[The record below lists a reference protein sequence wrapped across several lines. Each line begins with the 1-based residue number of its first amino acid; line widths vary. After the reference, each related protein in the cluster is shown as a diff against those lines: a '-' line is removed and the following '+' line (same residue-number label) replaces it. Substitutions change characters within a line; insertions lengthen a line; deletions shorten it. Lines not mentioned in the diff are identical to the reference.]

1 MKISFVGL
9 SHLSLCYSAAALSKG
24 FETIIFDEQE
34 IIDNYKKNKLK
45 IDEPNLEKIQ
55 TKYKRNFDFNSDFQL
70 LNQSSIIFLAVDIVT
85 DKKNN
90 VIYER
95 INNLLKK
102 INKNINK
109 KLPLIIMSQ
118 VEVGFTRKIQWP
130 NNFKY
135 HYVET
140 LIFGDAINRALF
152 PERVIIGK
160 YKKNT
165 KVNNNLLKFLKKF
178 NCPILEFSFEESEFT
193 KAMINIY
200 LASQVTTTN
209 FLNNIIKNFKNVS
222 WNNIKMALSLD
233 KRIGKFSYLAPGLGI
248 SGGNIER
255 DLQSLRNLLKKRNK
269 DYSYIAEIQK
279 YSNIFKGWILEK
291 IPLSAK
297 NVGILGLTYKE
308 NTLSQ
313 KNSPQKL
320 LTQSLKK
327 KNINFMIHDFK
338 FDQLSSEKYI
348 YKNLKD
354 ITKLCDVLVIFHN
367 IPIYQTL
374 TIPKHIKCVIDP
386 FVVMKSKKNNSKV
399 KIINL

>member
-1 MKISFVGL
+1 
-9 SHLSLCYSAAALSKG
+9 
-24 FETIIFDEQE
+24 
-34 IIDNYKKNKLK
+34 
-45 IDEPNLEKIQ
+45 
-55 TKYKRNFDFNSDFQL
+55 
-70 LNQSSIIFLAVDIVT
+70 
-85 DKKNN
+85 
-90 VIYER
+90 
-95 INNLLKK
+95 
-102 INKNINK
+102 
-109 KLPLIIMSQ
+109 
-118 VEVGFTRKIQWP
+118 
-130 NNFKY
+130 
-135 HYVET
+135 
-140 LIFGDAINRALF
+140 
-152 PERVIIGK
+152 
-160 YKKNT
+160 
-165 KVNNNLLKFLKKF
+165 
-178 NCPILEFSFEESEFT
+178 
-193 KAMINIY
+193 MINIY

-313 KNSPQKL
+313 KIAHKNFDSI
-320 LTQSLKK
+320 SKK

-348 YKNLKD
+348 YKNLK
-354 ITKLCDVLVIFHN
+354 ILLN
-367 IPIYQTL
+367 Y
-374 TIPKHIKCVIDP
+374 
-386 FVVMKSKKNNSKV
+386 VMF
-399 KIINL
+399 L

>member
-9 SHLSLCYSAAALSKG
+9 SHLSLCYSAAALAKG
-24 FETIIFDEQE
+24 FEVYLVDSENVLNE
-34 IIDNYKKNKLK
+34 YKINQLN
-45 IDEPNLEKIQ
+45 IDEPNLRNIQ
-55 TKYKRNFDFNSDFQL
+55 NKFKNKLHFSNEIKSI
-70 LNQSSIIFLAVDIVT
+70 NQTSIIFLAVDINT
-85 DKKNN
+85 DSKNN
-90 VIYER
+90 VTYER
-95 INNLLKK
+95 INSLLSQIQKGTKK
-102 INKNINK
+102 GI
-109 KLPLIIMSQ
+109 PLVIMSQ
-118 VEVGFTRKIQWP
+118 VEVGFTRNIKWP
-130 NNFKY
+130 EKYKY

-140 LIFGDAINRALF
+140 LVFGEAMNRAMN
-152 PERVIIGK
+152 PERIIVGK
-160 YKKNT
+160 DNSSQRIHKNL
-165 KVNNNLLKFLKKF
+165 NYFLKKF
-178 NCPILEFSFEESEFT
+178 QCPILEFTFEESEFT

-209 FLNNIIKNFKNVS
+209 FLNNIINNFENVS

-233 KRIGKFSYLAPGLGI
+233 KRIGKFSYLSPGLGI

-255 DLQSLRNLLKKRNK
+255 DLQSLRNLLKKKNK
-269 DYSYIAEIQK
+269 DYSYISEIQK

-291 IPLSAK
+291 IPLNAR

-320 LTQSLKK
+320 LIQSLKK
-327 KNINFMIHDFK
+327 KNIKYMIHDFK
-338 FDQLSSEKYI
+338 FDQLSSEKNI

-367 IPIYQTL
+367 IPMYQTL
-374 TIPKHIKCVIDP
+374 TVPRHIKCIIDP
-386 FVVMKSKKNNSKV
+386 FVIMKSKKNNSKV